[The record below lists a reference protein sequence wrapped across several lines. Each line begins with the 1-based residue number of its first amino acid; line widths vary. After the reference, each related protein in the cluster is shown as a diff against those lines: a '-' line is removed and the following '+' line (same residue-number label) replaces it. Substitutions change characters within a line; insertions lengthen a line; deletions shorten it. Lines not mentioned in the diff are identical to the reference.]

1 MFATAPYVD
10 PPRRTALIV
19 GVLMLLTFV
28 TAIAARVLFDPV
40 RDASNYIT
48 GADADLRIGLGGVFE
63 VALILANVGTALYLF
78 PILKR
83 QHEALALGYVGA
95 RLVECTFIA
104 IGLVS
109 LLAVVLLRQDLGGAA
124 AADTGTVEHALVAV
138 YERSFLLGPG
148 LMAGVGNGI
157 ILGYLMFRSGL
168 MPRGLAMVGLIGG
181 PLLVVSAVLI
191 LLGVFDADS
200 TPQAIFTIPEF
211 FWELSIGLYLTFVGF
226 KASPLIAD
234 DERVADA
241 AVA

>member
-1 MFATAPYVD
+1 MLATASYAD
-10 PPRRTALIV
+10 PPRRTAFIV
-19 GVLMLLTFV
+19 GVLMLITFV
-28 TAIAARVLFDPV
+28 TAIAARLLFDPV

-48 GADADLRIGLGGVFE
+48 AADADTRIGLGGIFE

-83 QHEALALGYVGA
+83 QHEALALGYVAA

-109 LLAVVLLRQDLGGAA
+109 LLAVVLLRQELAGGTT
-124 AADTGTVEHALVAV
+124 ADTGTIEHALVAV
-138 YERSFLLGPG
+138 YERCFLLGPG

-168 MPRGLAMVGLIGG
+168 MPRGLTMLGLIGG
-181 PLLVVSAVLI
+181 PLLVLSAILI
-191 LLGVFDADS
+191 LLGVFDADT

-211 FWELSIGLYLTFVGF
+211 FWELSVGLYLTFVGF
-226 KASPLIAD
+226 KASPLLGD
-234 DERVADA
+234 DVRIVDA
-241 AVA
+241 AGV